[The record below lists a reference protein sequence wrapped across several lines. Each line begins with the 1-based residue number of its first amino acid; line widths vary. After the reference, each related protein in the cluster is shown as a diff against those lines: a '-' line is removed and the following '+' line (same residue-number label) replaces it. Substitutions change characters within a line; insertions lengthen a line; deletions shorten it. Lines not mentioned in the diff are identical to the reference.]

1 MAGGLPSGTP
11 GSRSAFESIMLLLA
25 AGIGSGV
32 MVLPR
37 AMAAVGVPLM
47 TLMFVFGWL
56 ISSLTTWILFRAVA
70 DSRSQPESIMTIS
83 SRLLSG
89 STPNMLGLISPQ
101 ALGSELDPHDPH
113 DPHAPFLSPGGGAHS
128 VLERKRSTSVYD
140 YKDRKRTKETARP
153 TLSLPLPGPS
163 YGDLLA
169 MVWIPKMM
177 VFLDLVLLVHQQLA
191 LTVYFLFI
199 SQFVAKLPYLSDC
212 PRDLFILLISVPA
225 TKLAQLESI
234 GGLARFASISPAVL
248 LFMMCGIFWR
258 WLFPDNMA
266 PADFSHGP
274 DPATAPAVMCIAVFS
289 FMWHTN
295 CVTVARELQD
305 PSPTRCC
312 LVVFVS
318 TTVLLAAYTSLAF
331 FGYETFGQR
340 LRTVPTIMMLYSAN
354 DPIFM
359 VVRFLL
365 SISLFVAIPL
375 NVYPVRESVLSL
387 IRHNFPK
394 YLDRVVNH
402 QDFLSSIL
410 VVLPAILAI
419 NFPDVTQIITVI
431 GGSLVSFLMIV
442 FPVFIG
448 ELVLP
453 MWVVWIL
460 QALAVVLV
468 TFLITASLGLYG
480 KPV

>member
-1 MAGGLPSGTP
+1 MWRQAELQLFT
-11 GSRSAFESIMLLLA
+11 SA
-25 AGIGSGV
+25 
-32 MVLPR
+32 
-37 AMAAVGVPLM
+37 
-47 TLMFVFGWL
+47 
-56 ISSLTTWILFRAVA
+56 
-70 DSRSQPESIMTIS
+70 
-83 SRLLSG
+83 
-89 STPNMLGLISPQ
+89 
-101 ALGSELDPHDPH
+101 
-113 DPHAPFLSPGGGAHS
+113 
-128 VLERKRSTSVYD
+128 
-140 YKDRKRTKETARP
+140 
-153 TLSLPLPGPS
+153 
-163 YGDLLA
+163 
-169 MVWIPKMM
+169 
-177 VFLDLVLLVHQQLA
+177 
-191 LTVYFLFI
+191 
-199 SQFVAKLPYLSDC
+199 
-212 PRDLFILLISVPA
+212 
-225 TKLAQLESI
+225 AQ
-234 GGLARFASISPAVL
+234 
-248 LFMMCGIFWR
+248 
-258 WLFPDNMA
+258 
-266 PADFSHGP
+266 
-274 DPATAPAVMCIAVFS
+274 VFS